1 MSPNGLTRSTL
12 RSSRRAALLL
22 ACTLAPLAAASS
34 ASAAT
39 STTGCASTA
48 TKQAFAKFGDTAA
61 YSLLPGGS
69 FESGTNG
76 WALGGATVV
85 AGNETAYVGTAR
97 DAKSLAVPARARVV
111 SPVFCVGVEHPTFR
125 LFAKKRSG
133 TWQTLQVKLRWSA
146 KNGAVN
152 ETTVGSLNGSDYAT
166 WKPTPAF
173 KLAQTLPLWAAGQT
187 LNVQIVLDPED
198 FGGDWQVDDLYIDP
212 LRRA

>member
-1 MSPNGLTRSTL
+1 MSHVLPRSGA
-12 RSSRRAALLL
+12 RRLAVLL
-22 ACTLAPLAAASS
+22 CTLTPLAVAGP

-69 FESGTNG
+69 FEAGTSG
-76 WALGGATVV
+76 WALGGASVV
-85 AGNETAYVGTAR
+85 AGNETAFIGAAK
-97 DAKSLAVPARARVV
+97 DAKSLAVPAKARVV

-133 TWQTLQVKLRWSA
+133 TWQQLLIKLRWSE
-146 KNGAVN
+146 KNGAIN
-152 ETTVGSLNGSDYAT
+152 ETTVGSLSGGDYAT
-166 WKPTPAF
+166 WKPTPTF
-173 KLAQTLPLWAAGQT
+173 KLAQTLPLWASGQS
-187 LNVQIVLDPED
+187 LKVQIVLDPED
-198 FGGDWQVDDLYIDP
+198 AGGDWQVDDLYIDP